1 MCDPPHVS
9 WRYVLLATSGFSS
22 GRFSLVSLWIGD
34 LFLSSAVPVPF
45 QCRSGLPAP
54 SNDAFRIKSKINIG
68 TSRRRRKKR
77 RKERKRE
84 RKKRPFVSL
93 NPLGNFH
100 PSILPSI
107 HPSIHPPVHPSDLS
121 IQMRLSAKGRRVI
134 IAAIIIILLIR
145 SGPLPSNRRP
155 SVVCSQAPPPPP
167 PPFQE
172 FLLRFPERK
181 KMSNFPF
188 TTGVIVSRLIG
199 LTALY
204 NHLNDI

>member
-1 MCDPPHVS
+1 MADACVIRHMCLGATCC
-9 WRYVLLATSGFSS
+9 WLLPGF
-22 GRFSLVSLWIGD
+22 LPADSLWFRSGSGIY
-34 LFLSSAVPVPF
+34 FSPVPFQCRSSAVPVPF

-107 HPSIHPPVHPSDLS
+107 HPSI
-121 IQMRLSAKGRRVI
+121 
-134 IAAIIIILLIR
+134 
-145 SGPLPSNRRP
+145 RP
-155 SVVCSQAPPPPP
+155 SIRPICL
-167 PPFQE
+167 F
-172 FLLRFPERK
+172 K
-181 KMSNFPF
+181 
-188 TTGVIVSRLIG
+188 
-199 LTALY
+199 
-204 NHLNDI
+204 

>member
-1 MCDPPHVS
+1 MVNWGLENGGRMCDPPHVS

-84 RKKRPFVSL
+84 RKKGHLCLLIR
-93 NPLGNFH
+93 LGISIH
-100 PSILPSI
+100 PSFHPSI
-107 HPSIHPPVHPSDLS
+107 HPS
-121 IQMRLSAKGRRVI
+121 A
-134 IAAIIIILLIR
+134 
-145 SGPLPSNRRP
+145 RP
-155 SVVCSQAPPPPP
+155 SV
-167 PPFQE
+167 
-172 FLLRFPERK
+172 RFVY
-181 KMSNFPF
+181 SNE
-188 TTGVIVSRLIG
+188 IIR
-199 LTALY
+199 
-204 NHLNDI
+204 